1 MSIKSSSS
9 DRNRAIR
16 PLLCV
21 TFALLIFAGEAS
33 AQERYNPERRAAW
46 LIELGGVVNGCAISP
61 WPLIGAG
68 ISGDIFLDSSIV
80 RAVRPGLRWKLS
92 LGYSYVHLEAALK
105 IKFRSIYCIG
115 GVQFGQTTNSL
126 GSEDGTL
133 ITQGNTFVDAINFG
147 IGFEPGAF
155 FIELQEQYLPARRTC
170 GSRTRFGT
178 MNTWPENSFGNIV
191 MIFGFRF

>member
-1 MSIKSSSS
+1 MSITRSSS
-9 DRNRAIR
+9 DRNRDVR
-16 PLLCV
+16 SLLCV
-21 TFALLIFAGEAS
+21 TFALLIFAGDAS
-33 AQERYNPERRAAW
+33 GQERYDPERRVAW

-68 ISGDIFLDSSIV
+68 ISGDMFLDSSIL

-105 IKFRSIYCIG
+105 IKVRSIYCVG

-126 GSEDGTL
+126 GSEEGTF
-133 ITQGNTFVDAINFG
+133 ITQGNRFVDAINFG
-147 IGFEPGAF
+147 LGFEPGAF
-155 FIELQEQYLPARRTC
+155 FIELQEQFLPVRRTC
-170 GSRTRFGT
+170 GYRTRLGA

-191 MIFGFRF
+191 IILGFRF